1 MKTHGLAA
9 ICLSHI
15 KPCKMFK
22 VMDGDKNMTQTDF
35 FPTLAWGGLTHFD
48 LTWERQEKENMTVL
62 KSCMLGSKKSW

>member
-1 MKTHGLAA
+1 
-9 ICLSHI
+9 
-15 KPCKMFK
+15 MFK
-22 VMDGDKNMTQTDF
+22 VMDGYKNMTQTDF